1 MKDDAND
8 IPTHTM
14 NEVAKF
20 LNLGIGRNK
29 LFKLL
34 REKGVLD
41 RDNYPYQSYI
51 KQDYFRVVF
60 KQRENH
66 FRDDNV
72 TLVTN
77 KGIEFIK
84 KIVMDA
90 SNLSSNNTEN
100 S

>member
-1 MKDDAND
+1 MKND
-8 IPTHTM
+8 SNDMPTHTM
-14 NEVAKF
+14 NDVAKF

-41 RDNYPYQSYI
+41 RYNDPYHRYVV
-51 KQDYFRVVF
+51 QDYFKVVF
-60 KQRENH
+60 KQRANH

-77 KGIEFIK
+77 KGIELIRR
-84 KIVMDA
+84 IVTEA
-90 SNLSSNNTEN
+90 SSLSSDNT
-100 S
+100 SKS